1 MRLNVSVRIRITP
14 ADIDTDLSAIEK
26 ELSEISKSYGK
37 LHSAEIKPIAF
48 GLNCLEASILLDD
61 SKGGIDEIEEKLRK
75 LDQVSQV
82 DVLDISR
89 F

>member
-1 MRLNVSVRIRITP
+1 MKLNVSVKIRVTP
-14 ADIDTDLSAIEK
+14 ADIDTDLNSIGK

-37 LHSAEIKPIAF
+37 LHSSEIKPIAF
-48 GLNCLEASILLDD
+48 GLNCLEAIILLDD
-61 SKGGIDEIEEKLRK
+61 SKGGIDEIEEKLRE

-89 F
+89 L